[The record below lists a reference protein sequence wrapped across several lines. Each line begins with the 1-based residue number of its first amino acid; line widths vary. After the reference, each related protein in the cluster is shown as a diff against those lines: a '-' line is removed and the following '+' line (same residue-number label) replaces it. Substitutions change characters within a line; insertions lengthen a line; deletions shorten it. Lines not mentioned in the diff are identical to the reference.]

1 VRDSVTVGSM
11 SYSCQVTACSKR
23 FFSLRAL
30 INHMNLQHSDNKTLG
45 LTCGIDNCDYYFN
58 VISTYRGHVMKRH
71 RAHWERNLS
80 VGIDSPNVCPPDTD
94 DSLMDADEANDAPLE
109 DKMAMWNTFLNTFA
123 KHLGFF
129 RLKMSEAYSLP
140 ISVVESICHDMQ
152 ILFDAYQQHL
162 VASVTSCMNMF
173 NVNWKDDALMSEI
186 LSHTSL
192 FEKCN
197 SKFKTDYLFS
207 KYLAEEL
214 KMNIPVT
221 CTVSNPVITETHGAS
236 VEPQEMLQ
244 ANHIDLTETSMSNCL
259 SDSVCGEKSRK
270 RNGIKMHYVPVLTTL
285 QSYLQQPDVWAS
297 CNQNKVLD
305 GNLHDFTDGVIW
317 QKSVQKNDQFFI
329 RLHFY
334 SDELQLN
341 NPLGNKKDQKICVF
355 YFLVGNI
362 ET

>member
-1 VRDSVTVGSM
+1 MR
-11 SYSCQVTACSKR
+11 
-23 FFSLRAL
+23 
-30 INHMNLQHSDNKTLG
+30 
-45 LTCGIDNCDYYFN
+45 
-58 VISTYRGHVMKRH
+58 
-71 RAHWERNLS
+71 
-80 VGIDSPNVCPPDTD
+80 
-94 DSLMDADEANDAPLE
+94 LMIAPLE

-244 ANHIDLTETSMSNCL
+244 ANHIDLTENSMSNCL
-259 SDSVCGEKSRK
+259 SDSVCGEKSLFLSSSSPIFSSSFLFCPSSLRK
-270 RNGIKMHYVPVLTTL
+270 LNPRTSGRISVYGQFLKHL
-285 QSYLQQPDVWAS
+285 YLIR
-297 CNQNKVLD
+297 
-305 GNLHDFTDGVIW
+305 TD
-317 QKSVQKNDQFFI
+317 K
-329 RLHFY
+329 L
-334 SDELQLN
+334 L
-341 NPLGNKKDQKICVF
+341 CV
-355 YFLVGNI
+355 V
-362 ET
+362 